1 MVLLGGSSRQSL
13 ATLRSSLDEALKG
26 RSSQESSAL
35 SADLF
40 VALAA
45 VQSSVGLRRALT
57 DPARD
62 HSSKAE
68 LVSELFGKSVSAGAL
83 GVLST
88 AAGLRWSAPSDI
100 AQAVEQIA
108 VESEVAA
115 ANGEG
120 TIDGV
125 EDELFSFSRLLVQEN
140 ELRQALNSPQTPVA
154 NKVAI
159 IDALFTGKYAAST
172 VRLLSRL
179 VESLSGRSI
188 ESALDAF
195 SAAFQARRNRT
206 VATVRT
212 TVELTPAQRAR
223 LTETLTQQSGQPV
236 HINVEIDPSL
246 IGGVAVRF
254 GDEVIDGSVS
264 TRLANARRAVA
275 L

>member
-13 ATLRSSLDEALKG
+13 ATLRSSLDGALKG
-26 RSSQESSAL
+26 RSSEESSAL

-45 VQSSVGLRRALT
+45 IQSSVGLRRALT

-62 HSSKAE
+62 QSSKAE
-68 LVSELFGKSVSAGAL
+68 LVSELFGKSLSAGAL
-83 GVLST
+83 SVLSG
-88 AAGLRWSAPSDI
+88 AAGLRWSSPSDI

-115 ANGEG
+115 ANGDSS
-120 TIDGV
+120 IDRV
-125 EDELFSFSRLLVQEN
+125 EDELFSFSRLLVAEN
-140 ELRQALNSPQTPVA
+140 ELRQALNSPQTPIA
-154 NKVAI
+154 NKVEI
-159 IDALFTGKYAAST
+159 VNSLFTGKYAPST
-172 VRLLSRL
+172 VRLLARL
-179 VESLSGRSI
+179 VENLSGRSI

-195 SAAFQARRNRT
+195 SNAFQARRNRT

-212 TVELTPAQRAR
+212 TVELSAAQRTR
-223 LTETLTQQSGQPV
+223 LTETLTKQSGQPV

-246 IGGVAVRF
+246 IGGVEVRF

-264 TRLANARRAVA
+264 TRLASARRAVA